1 MQSKLAQHVPDDDL
15 CHVRAEF
22 GSTISFGQPVICE
35 DEFLSVTSGIEM
47 TGGGS

>member
-35 DEFLSVTSGIEM
+35 DEFLSVASGIEM